1 MRNLLLLITIATL
14 LSGCLARSTG
24 PGLPFVQPAQSGG
37 QMPDPGLA
45 HIAGRM
51 EEVEREIQRLRAQI
65 ENMEANG
72 APKRELNDLQERISL
87 LEKKVGI
94 QAKPAPESAG
104 AQTPEPPK
112 PDTAQSAVKPQ
123 PEVDRR
129 GANIEIENTPINQD
143 EKMFRDALQ
152 TYNNG
157 GLDKAAGAFEEFL
170 TKFAQSPLASDA
182 VYWIGEIRMNQGKYE
197 EAVLQFD
204 RVVKEFPGSKKEL
217 DAYLKQAQSF
227 EKMGDSKSA
236 KYVYQ
241 KIVNE
246 HPHTTQGRHAAAK
259 LKAPAAAKREH

>member
-1 MRNLLLLITIATL
+1 MRYFLLLIAISTL
-14 LSGCLARSTG
+14 LSGCLARGTG
-24 PGLPFVQPAQSGG
+24 PGLPYVQPAQSGV
-37 QMPDPGLA
+37 QMPDPTTA

-51 EEVEREIQRLRAQI
+51 EEIEREIQRLRAQI
-65 ENMEANG
+65 ESLEVSG
-72 APKRELNDLQERISL
+72 ATKREVSDLHERISM
-87 LEKKVGI
+87 LERKMGV
-94 QAKPAPESAG
+94 QPKPAPEA
-104 AQTPEPPK
+104 ANIQAPQAPK
-112 PDTAQSAVKPQ
+112 PEAPQVPIKPQ
-123 PEVDRR
+123 QAPEQRA
-129 GANIEIENTPINQD
+129 GNIEIENTPINQD
-143 EKMFRDALQ
+143 EKTFRDALQ

-170 TKFAQSPLASDA
+170 TKFPQSPLASDA

-227 EKMGDSKSA
+227 EKMGDNKSA

-246 HPHTTQGRHAAAK
+246 HPHTTQGHLAAGK
-259 LKAPAAAKREH
+259 LKSAGAAKREH